1 MINRDLLVAYIFR
14 VTNSYAHIF
23 RVTHDDNPMDLG
35 LHYFQT
41 NPYAQFMARQNPSL
55 LWPLLKKPQCDQ
67 GPTLV
72 TKVQHL

>member
-1 MINRDLLVAYIFR
+1 
-14 VTNSYAHIF
+14 
-23 RVTHDDNPMDLG
+23 MDLG

-55 LWPLLKKPQCDQ
+55 LWPLKKKQCDQ

-72 TKVQHL
+72 TKATFPAQRQGTIWTQTLDKENWPTRLE